1 MVNDAESSIGG
12 FPTAIADIS
21 QLPNSFPWPPTG
33 HNNQY
38 EHSGFA
44 LDTLSGA
51 MQGGALTG
59 PFDAQWDVGYV
70 ASYHGKRRPG

>member
-1 MVNDAESSIGG
+1 MANNAGPNISG
-12 FPTAIADIS
+12 FSTTTDIS
-21 QLPNSFPWPPTG
+21 QLPDSFPCPPTG

-38 EHSGFA
+38 EYSGFD